1 VKAAYPKWVR
11 AVWAAD
17 GGQRVSAPPPTRVS
31 SDELTRRFWA
41 WCLCA
46 QLQRYQNAT
55 HSLPPGKERKGTAAA
70 GAIGCFPL
78 LLVVHS
84 GAADLFAL
92 RVGSARADSAGFAS
106 SRQDDPAGSSDLV
119 TLLDDKRYSVLIDFL
134 ERPRV

>member
-1 VKAAYPKWVR
+1 VPDALVATDGPTPGLS
-11 AVWAAD
+11 AD
-17 GGQRVSAPPPTRVS
+17 GKLS
-31 SDELTRRFWA
+31 SDELTRRFCA

-55 HSLPPGKERKGTAAA
+55 HSLSPGKERKGTAAA

-78 LLVVHS
+78 LLVVHR

-92 RVGSARADSAGFAS
+92 RVGSARADSAGFAIG
-106 SRQDDPAGSSDLV
+106 RQDDPAGSSDLV